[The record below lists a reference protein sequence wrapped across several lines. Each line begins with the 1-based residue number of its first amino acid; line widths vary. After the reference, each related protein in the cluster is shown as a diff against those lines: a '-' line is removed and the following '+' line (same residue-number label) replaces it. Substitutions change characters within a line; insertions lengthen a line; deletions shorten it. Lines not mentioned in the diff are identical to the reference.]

1 MEPYDSGPLEDDEI
15 ARAGDDLFAFLDS
28 EERLEALLLEG
39 LNSGAPVEVTA
50 EYWERKRVDLVARHR
65 KRDGG

>member
-1 MEPYDSGPLEDDEI
+1 M
-15 ARAGDDLFAFLDS
+15 FAFLDS